1 MTADPRIV
9 EDASLI
15 DEITYNEV
23 FNWQIKAL
31 K

>member
-15 DEITYNEV
+15 DEITYNE
-23 FNWQIKAL
+23 FSIGRSRR
-31 K
+31 